1 MVTVA
6 ITGCGFLFLAM
17 AKILTYCIF
26 LLFISC
32 NNQSELQKLCKQIR
46 KAPQTAFPAGND
58 KKWKLIRKLEEID
71 DKDLPDSVKN
81 IFAQIDTSIRGYSEY
96 WLPLLN
102 VLGKPDSR
110 KSLQVMAGIYA
121 EHYIS
126 DPSCSQALSNWFF
139 MANENLVNL
148 AISYF
153 TKKDV
158 TNYKGLL
165 KNADVMF
172 PALAGILGKRPFTDR
187 PVFDILTTGIKAGV
201 LNKNNLASSK
211 PDFIR
216 YYGYLKYVR
225 DTLTKQQTKEY
236 LYDGYYESHLPDLV
250 LVLKIFEPDEEI
262 TRILKECGQQATGE

>member
-1 MVTVA
+1 MT
-6 ITGCGFLFLAM
+6 
-17 AKILTYCIF
+17 KILPYCIF

-32 NNQSELQKLCKQIR
+32 NKQSELEKLCKQIS
-46 KAPQTAFPAGND
+46 KAPQTAFPAGKD
-58 KKWKLIRKLEEID
+58 EKWRLIRKLEEID
-71 DKDLPDSVKN
+71 DNDLPDSVKS

-110 KSLQVMAGIYA
+110 KSLQVMAEIFS
-121 EHYIS
+121 EQYIS
-126 DPSCSQALSNWFF
+126 DPMCSQTLSNWFF
-139 MANENLVNL
+139 LSNENLVNQ
-148 AISYF
+148 AISYY
-153 TKKDV
+153 TKHDV
-158 TNYKGLL
+158 TNYRGLL

-201 LNKNNLASSK
+201 FNNDNLASSK
-211 PDFIR
+211 PDLIR

-225 DTLTKQQTKEY
+225 DTLARQQTKEY
-236 LYDGYYESHLPDLV
+236 IYDGYYESHLPDLV

-262 TRILKECGQQATGE
+262 TKILKECGQQTAEE